1 MVIRNENN
9 LRQPLLSD
17 VAAAISFIKMR
28 RKDTREKSTVF
39 ENIIGNRSKSLSQ
52 KFVDSF
58 LSDDAA
64 RD

>member
-1 MVIRNENN
+1 MVIDNENN
-9 LRQPLLSD
+9 IRRALLSD

-28 RKDTREKSTVF
+28 RKDTREKSTEF
-39 ENIIGNRSKSLSQ
+39 EKIIGKRTKSLSQ